1 MRWSIRKKKPD
12 GDMGWVSGIA
22 LGRWVGKE
30 QLVADN
36 DDCQTLNNEEKGKK
50 LQRCFCTS

>member
-1 MRWSIRKKKPD
+1 
-12 GDMGWVSGIA
+12 MGWVSGIA